1 MSIIVVCTECRKSFN
16 VNDKFAGKSGPCPNC
31 KHTIRV
37 PEKSEEV
44 KVHTPEQFAGG
55 GRSKAG
61 KLITKPITRTNAKFQ
76 PVTTALIVASVLV
89 TLLVTWA
96 MGGLF
101 RDYAVASAIGL
112 LVVSP
117 LLAIGAYKVLH
128 DDEFEPY
135 RGVPLYIRSAVCGTA
150 YVILWGIFAL
160 LASRGLITGELW
172 NWMLV
177 LPPLVVAGGLAAMAA
192 LDLDFGNAMFHYG
205 FYLLVTLVL
214 RWVAGMTWIWDF

>member
-1 MSIIVVCTECRKSFN
+1 MSIIVVCTECRKSFT

-31 KHTIRV
+31 KHTLRV

-55 GRSKAG
+55 GRSKTG
-61 KLITKPITRTNAKFQ
+61 KLITKPIARTNAKFQ
-76 PVTTALIVASVLV
+76 PVTTALIVAAVLV
-89 TLLVTWA
+89 MLVVTWV

-101 RDYAVASAIGL
+101 RDNAAASAIGL
-112 LVVSP
+112 LLISP
-117 LLAIGAYKVLH
+117 PLVFAAYEVLR
-128 DDEFEPY
+128 DDELEPY
-135 RGVPLYIRSAVCGTA
+135 RGVPLYIRSAVCGST

-160 LASRGLITGELW
+160 LVSRGLITGELW

-177 LPPLVVAGGLAAMAA
+177 LPPLVFAGGLTAMAA
-192 LDLDFGNAMFHYG
+192 LDLDFGNAIFHYG

-214 RWVAGMTWIWDF
+214 RWVAGMTWIWEI